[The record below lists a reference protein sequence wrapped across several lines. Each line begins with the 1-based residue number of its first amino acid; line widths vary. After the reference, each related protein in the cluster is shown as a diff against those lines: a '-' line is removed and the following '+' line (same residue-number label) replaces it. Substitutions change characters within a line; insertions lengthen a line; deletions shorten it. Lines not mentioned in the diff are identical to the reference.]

1 MLAAYDA
8 IDDVLDDRFSYEAMS
23 LAEEDSKRNK
33 VKSVYGGLKKT
44 TVVLLGLRISLSCKT
59 LLIIFL

>member
-33 VKSVYGGLKKT
+33 NFRRMRESCVFWNHLP
-44 TVVLLGLRISLSCKT
+44 VL
-59 LLIIFL
+59 